1 MPVLD
6 PIQKKRFSKRFS
18 TIEASFRIEGMDPHR
33 DPIYRAAKLNV
44 LKGSMTPKE
53 ALAYVVREST
63 RKCAHQSLVSL
74 AG

>member
-1 MPVLD
+1 MLN
-6 PIQKKRFSKRFS
+6 PIQKKRFYKRFS

-44 LKGSMTPKE
+44 LKGLMTPRE
-53 ALAYVVREST
+53 ALTYVVKEST
-63 RKCAHQSLVSL
+63 QKSASQAVGSF